1 MLQSS
6 YRSTNAVLAFGGI
19 PKIYLVARYTC
30 LSRRRSSTREGRR
43 AMQVIRCS
51 VSPLNQ
57 LERLE
62 DKVSSSI
69 CRARCAHGGLRCLEW
84 KCQ

>member
-1 MLQSS
+1 MLW
-6 YRSTNAVLAFGGI
+6 
-19 PKIYLVARYTC
+19 
-30 LSRRRSSTREGRR
+30 
-43 AMQVIRCS
+43 QVIRCS

-62 DKVSSSI
+62 DKVFSSI
-69 CRARCAHGGLRCLEW
+69 CRARSAHGGLRCLEW